1 VEGAIVNDYLE
12 RLERQL
18 ASLTEEGAH
27 LDRPLSL
34 GQARRSIQGVIL
46 PVLAGALALA
56 VAAVIL
62 LSVGTH
68 KPSTS
73 SAAAQPA
80 IPAADRQLATRL
92 AVFRRPQNAKD
103 KSLPAV
109 LRHVISVDHRG
120 PLAQHMLDGT
130 IPTLTRYIETL
141 PDGYEVFLTLGI
153 PPLHTALGGRRDP
166 ARSKIA
172 NLGMVTINPD
182 GREGTGPGLGGGFG
196 GATART
202 LLFFAR
208 GGPDGCSAD
217 VEDNIVPDGVTRIRW
232 QFPRQDSYG
241 YVYKA
246 PLTVNVPVI
255 QNVAIAL
262 IPQRASCD
270 KPTVVTLYGTHGQ
283 ILSQRGNP
291 ASLDRIRKP
300 IRHGNPLTNPGP

>member
-27 LDRPLSL
+27 LDRPISL
-34 GQARRSIQGVIL
+34 GQRQRSIHGVIL

-73 SAAAQPA
+73 SAARPPA

-103 KSLPAV
+103 KTLPAV
-109 LRHVISVDHRG
+109 LHHVIAVDHLG
-120 PLAQHMLDGT
+120 PLTEHMLDGT
-130 IPTLTRYIETL
+130 VPSLTRYIETL
-141 PDGYEVFLTLGI
+141 PDGYEVFLTLGL
-153 PPLHTALGGRRDP
+153 PRNTPLTARRRP
-166 ARSKIA
+166 ARSTIA
-172 NLGMVTINPD
+172 DLGMVTINPD
-182 GREGTGPGLGGGFG
+182 GRESTGPGLSGGGG
-196 GATART
+196 GATPRT

-208 GGPDGCSAD
+208 GGPTGCSAD
-217 VEDNIVPDGVTRIRW
+217 VEDNIVPDSVTRIRW

-246 PLTVNVPVI
+246 PLTINVPVI

-270 KPTVVTLYGTHGQ
+270 KPTVVTLYGTRGQ

-300 IRHGNPLTNPGP
+300 IRHGNPLANPGP

>member
-27 LDRPLSL
+27 LDRPLSP
-34 GQARRSIQGVIL
+34 GQRRRSIHGVIL

-56 VAAVIL
+56 VAAAIL

-73 SAAAQPA
+73 SAARQPA
-80 IPAADRQLATRL
+80 IPAADRPLATRL

-103 KSLPAV
+103 KTLPAV
-109 LRHVISVDHRG
+109 LHHVIAVDHRG
-120 PLAQHMLDGT
+120 PLVQHMLDGT
-130 IPTLTRYIETL
+130 IPSLTRYIETL
-141 PDGYEVFLTLGI
+141 PDGYEVFLTLGL
-153 PPLHTALGGRRDP
+153 PRTTALGGRRLP

-172 NLGMVTINPD
+172 DLGMVTINPN

-196 GATART
+196 GATVRT

-217 VEDNIVPDGVTRIRW
+217 VEYNIVPDGVTRIRW

-246 PLTVNVPVI
+246 PLTINVPVI

-270 KPTVVTLYGTHGQ
+270 KPTVVTLYDTHGQ

-300 IRHGNPLTNPGP
+300 IRHGNPLASPGP